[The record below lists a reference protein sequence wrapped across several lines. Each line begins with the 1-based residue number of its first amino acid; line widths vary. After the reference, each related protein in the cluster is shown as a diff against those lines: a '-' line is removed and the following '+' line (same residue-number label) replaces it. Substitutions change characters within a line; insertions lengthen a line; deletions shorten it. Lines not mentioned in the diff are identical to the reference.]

1 MNRWYNGYE
10 VAVKV
15 LLKQLNQIEE
25 RYFIQEVLAGCTIKQ
40 INCLRYYGYS
50 ATPEEKDERGNI
62 YPPKPII
69 VMEKGEKSLLDY
81 LQNNIVDMKTRL
93 DFIKQIAN
101 GLSCFHSQ
109 GFIHRDLK
117 VLIMI

>member
-1 MNRWYNGYE
+1 MNRMYNGYE

-15 LLKQLNQIEE
+15 LLKQFNKVEE

-62 YPPKPII
+62 YSPKPII
-69 VMEKGEKSLLDY
+69 VMEKGKESLREY
-81 LQNNIVDMKTRL
+81 MINKKVDLNQRI
-93 DFIKQIAN
+93 DIIKQIAD
-101 GLSCFHSQ
+101 GLLHIHNENL
-109 GFIHRDLK
+109 IHRDIK
-117 VLIMI
+117 VY